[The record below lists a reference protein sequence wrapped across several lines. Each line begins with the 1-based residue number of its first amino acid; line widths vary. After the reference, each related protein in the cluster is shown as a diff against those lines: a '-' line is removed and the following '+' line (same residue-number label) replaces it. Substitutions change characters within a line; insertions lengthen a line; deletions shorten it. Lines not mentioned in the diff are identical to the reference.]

1 MDFWS
6 KIALDGLVDLLMFSG
21 LGLGTEFLRIQERL
35 PCYVHLPHS

>member
-21 LGLGTEFLRIQERL
+21 LGTWYRIL
-35 PCYVHLPHS
+35 AYSTKATLLSPLAS